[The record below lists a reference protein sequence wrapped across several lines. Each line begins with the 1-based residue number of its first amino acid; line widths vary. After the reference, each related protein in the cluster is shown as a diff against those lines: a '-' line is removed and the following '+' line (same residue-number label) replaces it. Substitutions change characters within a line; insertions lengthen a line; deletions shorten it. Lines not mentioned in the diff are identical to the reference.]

1 MKLRARFSCDFR
13 GGKTQ
18 HSRPLHGDG
27 RQTQQSQT
35 ELRGSL
41 NSAVLPVELEQ
52 LSPNC
57 TLEPACTPRESP
69 MSFALRQLLQD
80 GFYGLSHHA
89 CIGLL
94 LRVVDSM
101 QIASYGHGATS
112 CPAQTSSTGV

>member
-41 NSAVLPVELEQ
+41 SSAIQPAELKQ
-52 LSPNC
+52 LSPNF
-57 TLEPACTPRESP
+57 TLEPACTPRESL
-69 MSFALRQLLQD
+69 MSFALSQLLQNE
-80 GFYGLSHHA
+80 FHRLSHHA
-89 CIGLL
+89 CMTVL

-101 QIASYGHGATS
+101 
-112 CPAQTSSTGV
+112 